1 MFAKLF
7 KPKWQVGSTAQRLAA
22 VEKFNPELV
31 KDKTALFKMINDD
44 AESRVRAAAVRRFN
58 DNTVLQQL
66 LKDAQNDDTK
76 EVIQRQLI
84 NILDENGLAAIDE
97 AQLLD
102 VALQH
107 KQAKIRQLAAEKI
120 TTGGLLDVLARESK
134 DKAVQRYVRHAL
146 KGVKEERAEQQ
157 AKSDAVDQLCE
168 TLEGLAGRGSIDK
181 FFLAKYEKAQQQW
194 QQAENQ
200 PSDAQQ
206 QRWQDAVNACA
217 ADFEQLKAAQ
227 EAERQKV
234 QAAKDIVSLV
244 EQLESRAI
252 GLRSKAPS
260 TEVIQGLL
268 NMTADSWNAV
278 QKHVQPSVEQSKR
291 YTVARQQLDKYCV
304 TLGELHAHEEE
315 LKAAINEIE
324 LFDGKKP
331 TDIIALRDKY
341 QPQRE
346 RIQWPEG
353 VASPAL
359 LIHWEQACFKLDQ
372 LKRDIEAGEDE
383 AIRILMRKRRQLD
396 VHIEKG
402 ELKIANRIHA
412 QIHHQL
418 EQIWGKELER
428 QQQRLQPLEE
438 KLQKLRDW
446 QDYSTTPKKE
456 ELCTRMEEL
465 VVTEMDALDRADAIK
480 AMQEEWRE
488 QTSVNIIEDDPL
500 WARFQEA
507 GHKAYEPC
515 AAYYDKLSELKQ
527 ENLQKR
533 RELSQ
538 QLEDYLDAVDWE
550 KVDWRKLQTVLRTA
564 RDEWK
569 QYEPVRFPE
578 AKPVHQAFFN
588 LVDKINEKLKGHWQ
602 QNLEAKEELIKK
614 AEALVDLED
623 LGQAIEKAIF
633 LQKQWKEVGHTFR
646 SREQKLWKNL
656 RAACDAVFARRD
668 EERKAER
675 AEADSHIKK
684 AEGLIAQMKALA
696 KLDDSALVKSTEQAE
711 ALQAEFDEIE
721 LPEKLERPI
730 GGKFNDARRGYEQQI
745 EGIVTR
751 KNHAT
756 LEHMAAAAALC
767 DASESS
773 ILQGEKLDADKLA
786 ADWASH
792 GSSLTESDQS
802 ALQNRY
808 DALLAA
814 VEGGAEALGDQAA
827 HLNSLEQL
835 AIELEVLMDVET
847 PDEYRGERRA
857 YQLDKMSEGLGGGK
871 DGAEQKQELIQ
882 LRKRWYATGAVG
894 VDQRASLQARLA
906 LVCKKA

>member
-7 KPKWQVGSTAQRLAA
+7 KPKWQVGSTEQRLAA

-31 KDKTALFKMINDD
+31 KEKTALFKMISDD
-44 AESRVRAAAVRRFN
+44 AESRVRAAAVKRFE
-58 DNTVLQQL
+58 DNETLQQL

-84 NILDENGLAAIDE
+84 NILDESGLASMDE
-97 AQLLD
+97 SQLLD

-107 KQAKIRQLAAEKI
+107 KQAKLRQLAAEKI
-120 TTGGLLDVLARESK
+120 SKGGLLYVLARESK

-146 KGVKEERAEQQ
+146 KGVKEERAEQA
-157 AKSDAVDQLCE
+157 AKSQAVDQLCE
-168 TLEGLAGRGSIDK
+168 TLEGLVGRGSIDK
-181 FFLAKYEKAQQQW
+181 FFLAKYEKAEQQW
-194 QQAENQ
+194 QTQESQ
-200 PSDAQQ
+200 PSATQQ
-206 QRWQDAVNACA
+206 ERWQKAIQACA
-217 ADFEQLKAAQ
+217 ADFDQLKAQQ
-227 EAERQKV
+227 EAERQKT
-234 QAAKDIVSLV
+234 QAAKDAVALID
-244 EQLESRAI
+244 QLESQAS
-252 GLRSKAPS
+252 GLRSKAPAA
-260 TEVIQGLL
+260 ELIQGLL
-268 NMTADSWNAV
+268 NMTAGSWDAV
-278 QKHVQPSVEQSKR
+278 QKHVQPSAEQIRS
-291 YTVARQQLDKYCV
+291 YSAARKQLEKYCV
-304 TLGELHAHEEE
+304 TLGELHTHEEE
-315 LKAAINEIE
+315 LQAAINEIE

-331 TDIIALRDKY
+331 ADIIALREKF
-341 QPQRE
+341 QAQRQ

-359 LIHWEQACFKLDQ
+359 LTHWEQACFKLDQ

-428 QQQRLQPLEE
+428 QEQRLQPLEE

-465 VVTEMDALDRADAIK
+465 ISTEMDALDRADAIK

-488 QTSVNIIEDDPL
+488 QTSVNIKEDDPL
-500 WARFQEA
+500 WTRFQEA

-515 AAYYDKLSELKQ
+515 AAYYAKLSELKQ

-533 RELSQ
+533 RDLSQ

-564 RDEWK
+564 REEWK

-578 AKPVHQAFFN
+578 AKPVHNGFFK
-588 LVDKINEKLKGHWQ
+588 LVDQINEKLKGHWQ
-602 QNLEAKEELIKK
+602 ENLEAKEELIKK
-614 AEALVDLED
+614 AEALVEHED
-623 LGQAIEKAIF
+623 LAQAIEKAIF

-646 SREQKLWKNL
+646 SREQKLWKGL

-675 AEADSHIKK
+675 AEADGHIKK
-684 AEGLIAQMKALA
+684 AEDLVAQMKALA
-696 KLDDSALVKSTEQAE
+696 KLSDAELLKSSEQAE

-730 GGKFNDARRGYEQQI
+730 GGKFSDARRSYEQQV
-745 EGIVTR
+745 EGIATR
-751 KNHAT
+751 KNQAT

-767 DASESS
+767 DSSENAV
-773 ILQGEKLDADKLA
+773 LQGQALDADKLA
-786 ADWASH
+786 ADWAAH
-792 GSSLTESDQS
+792 ADSLTESDKL
-802 ALQNRY
+802 ALQGRY

-814 VEGGAEALGDQAA
+814 LEKGDSALGDLSAN
-827 HLNSLEQL
+827 LDSLEQL

-871 DGAEQKQELIQ
+871 DSAEQKQEFIQ
-882 LRKRWYATGAVG
+882 LRKRWYATGAVAA
-894 VDQRASLQARLA
+894 DQRASLQARLA
-906 LVCKKA
+906 AVCNK